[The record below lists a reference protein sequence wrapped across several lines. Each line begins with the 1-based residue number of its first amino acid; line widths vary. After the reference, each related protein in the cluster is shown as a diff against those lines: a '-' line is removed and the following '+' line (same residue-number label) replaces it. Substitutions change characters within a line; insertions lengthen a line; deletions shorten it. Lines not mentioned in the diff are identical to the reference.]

1 MPAPHHNIN
10 APGGG
15 GHGFHLANGTPPRA
29 PARKEKRQGD
39 QLKVAV
45 YARYSDDSQKATS
58 LDDQIRMCQD
68 TAARLGMKVTP
79 ALVFTDDAISGQAKK
94 THKRTEYAALR
105 RAVCAG
111 EVDVLICDQQCRLA
125 RSARESLDFLDELH
139 RFSVRLLTADGF
151 DSSHPTAQLIF
162 GIKSVFSEFF
172 IEETRHRV
180 LRSMQGDFERGVMVT
195 AIPYGYRIDLECSK
209 TSGCQWSI
217 HAAEAAVVTDMFEKR
232 LNGMS
237 LSDIAGSLNSRDV
250 PTRRQRPGAKRLHWR
265 AAAVWRMLANPIYK
279 GLYQVNF
286 GKSKDESTLA
296 QQRLVPELALVSE
309 ETWQAVQNMG
319 RRRASAEAGPNVKK
333 RRGMYGGGK
342 FALAGVIQCGVCGV
356 HLSCHHPGPNA
367 GTMHCIQCA
376 HATKVGIAERKPMYV
391 SVKGVR
397 VMLAWLLARM
407 LSPEVVERY
416 RERLRERLSG
426 GRDAELVR
434 LQHELAKAERSRV
447 RLARLLREIEDEDAD
462 LEAQY
467 LRCRTEVLELG
478 HKVRTLS
485 DAVEDVNQEA
495 VQRQLSLDL
504 TDVVQGFLSDE
515 NAPERTRA
523 LLNRIF
529 PTITLRHKPTR
540 YSAVFEVHVRP
551 GAMLAEGTAT
561 PVLVEGNEVLW
572 VELQTSGSK
581 YPVWTVREVPAVTE
595 DLGEHPLHPCDESSA
610 PAALVS

>member
-1 MPAPHHNIN
+1 MPAPQTLN
-10 APGGG
+10 APGSAI
-15 GHGFHLANGTPPRA
+15 HGTQHASTPPRA
-29 PARKEKRQGD
+29 ARKEKRQGE

-58 LDDQIRMCQD
+58 LDDQIRMCRD
-68 TAARLGMKVTP
+68 TAARFGMKVTP
-79 ALVFTDDAISGQAKK
+79 VLVFADDAISGQAKK

-162 GIKSVFSEFF
+162 GVKSVFSEFF

-180 LRSMQGDFERGVMVT
+180 LRSMMGDFERGVMVT

-209 TSGCQWSI
+209 TSGCQWCI
-217 HAAEAAVVTDMFEKR
+217 QADEAAVVVEMFEKR
-232 LNGMS
+232 RNGTC
-237 LSDIAGSLNSRDV
+237 LSDIAGSLNARGV
-250 PTRRQRPGAKRLHWR
+250 PTPRQRPGTVRVHWR
-265 AAAVWRMLANPIYK
+265 VSAVWRMLANPIYK
-279 GLYQVNF
+279 GLYQVRF
-286 GKSKDESTLA
+286 GRSKDDSTPA
-296 QQRLVPELALVSE
+296 QQRLMPELALVSDE
-309 ETWQAVQNMG
+309 VWQAVQDMG
-319 RRRASAEAGPNVKK
+319 RRRTSAETGASPIYRKT
-333 RRGMYGGGK
+333 RGMYGGGK
-342 FALAGVIQCGVCGV
+342 FALAGVIRCGVCGAY
-356 HLSCHHPGPNA
+356 LSCHHPGPNA

-376 HATKVGIAERKPMYV
+376 QATRVGMTGRKSMHI

-397 VMLAWLLARM
+397 VMLAWLLSRM

-478 HKVRTLS
+478 HKVRTLA

-504 TDVVQGFLSDE
+504 TDVVKGFVADE
-515 NAPERTRA
+515 SAPERTRA

-540 YSAVFEVHVRP
+540 YTAVFEVHVRP
-551 GAMLAEGTAT
+551 GAILAEGTAT

-581 YPVWTVREVPAVTE
+581 HPFWTVREVPAVTE
-595 DLGEHPLHPCDESSA
+595 ELGEQPLHSHGESSV
-610 PAALVS
+610 P